1 MIYRIIVR
9 EPLVEIWSDW
19 FSGMTITREND
30 VNGVTVTVLTGT
42 VVDQPALHGILN
54 KIRDLNLTLLAV
66 NRDLNESETQ
76 HITNT

>member
-19 FSGMTITREND
+19 FNGMTITREKD
-30 VNGVTVTVLTGT
+30 ANGATVTVLTGA

-66 NRDLNESETQ
+66 NRDLSESDTQ